1 MAMPATQIRRGM
13 VLVFAGDPCRV
24 VEFRHHTPGN
34 LRAMVQAKLKN
45 LRTGNAFE
53 HRFRAADNIEKASME
68 THDIEFMYKGGD
80 TYHFMNTENY
90 DQLEIDSEVLGDNA
104 QWMQPG
110 MRIQAEYYNG
120 SVIGIDL
127 PNSLVL
133 EIVDTAPVMKTATK
147 TASTKP
153 AKLEN
158 GVTVNVPEF
167 VNTGEKVRVSPT
179 TGEYMDRAKQ
189 VESIGP
195 IVYRLGRHPF
205 TVQRGVRFPLGL

>member
-13 VLVFAGDPCRV
+13 VLVFEGEPCRV

-45 LRTGNAFE
+45 LRTGSSFE
-53 HRFRAADNIEKASME
+53 HRFRAADSIEKASME
-68 THDIEFMYKGGD
+68 THDLEFMYQGGD

-90 DQLEIDSEVLGDNA
+90 DQIEMDDEALGDNA

-110 MRIQAEYYNG
+110 MKIQAEFFEG
-120 SVIGIDL
+120 KAIGIRL
-127 PNSLVL
+127 PNTMTL
-133 EIVDTAPVMKTATK
+133 EIVETAPVMKTATK
-147 TASTKP
+147 NASSKP

-167 VNTGEKVRVSPT
+167 VATGDKIRVNPG
-179 TGEYMDRAKQ
+179 TGEYIERAK
-189 VESIGP
+189 
-195 IVYRLGRHPF
+195 
-205 TVQRGVRFPLGL
+205 

>member
-13 VLVFAGDPCRV
+13 VLVFEGQPCRV
-24 VEFRHHTPGN
+24 IEFRHHTPGN

-45 LRTGNAFE
+45 LRTGSSFE
-53 HRFRAADNIEKASME
+53 HRFRAADSIEKADME
-68 THDIEFMYKGGD
+68 THELEFLYQGGD

-90 DQLEIDSEVLGDNA
+90 DQLEMDEETLGDAA

-110 MRIQAEYYNG
+110 MKIVAEYYNG
-120 SVIGIDL
+120 RPVGIQL
-127 PNSLVL
+127 PNAIEL
-133 EIVDTAPVMKTATK
+133 EIVDTAPVMKSATK

-167 VNTGEKVRVSPT
+167 IGAGTRIRVNPNTGE
-179 TGEYMDRAKQ
+179 YLDRAK
-189 VESIGP
+189 
-195 IVYRLGRHPF
+195 
-205 TVQRGVRFPLGL
+205 

>member
-13 VLVFAGDPCRV
+13 VLVFEGEPCRV
-24 VEFRHHTPGN
+24 IEFRHHTPGN

-45 LRTGNAFE
+45 LRTGNSFE
-53 HRFRAADNIEKASME
+53 HRFRAADSIEKASME
-68 THDIEFMYKGGD
+68 THDLEFLYQGGN

-90 DQLEIDSEVLGDNA
+90 DQLEMDDEMLGDYA

-110 MRIQAEYYNG
+110 MKIQAEYYDG
-120 SVIGIDL
+120 RPIGIQL
-127 PNSLVL
+127 PNALVL
-133 EIVDTAPVMKTATK
+133 EIVDTAPVMRSATK

-167 VNTGEKVRVSPT
+167 ISTGEKVRVNPE
-179 TGEYMDRAKQ
+179 TGEYLDRAK
-189 VESIGP
+189 
-195 IVYRLGRHPF
+195 
-205 TVQRGVRFPLGL
+205 